1 MSKGPSF
8 IQRFVRQH
16 VNVSQTQLTSAR
28 NRLYTPLPLICKGS
42 SRKSLVLVKTEFL
55 RQFINTLTAD
65 YKYSRWNREN
75 LWQQVLMQISRKP
88 KIFSGLF
95 LAFLRSTLKLAYFQR
110 KDQSQILSVTEIINC
125 ETDSYLNVQKAII
138 HATFRQTTC

>member
-1 MSKGPSF
+1 
-8 IQRFVRQH
+8 
-16 VNVSQTQLTSAR
+16 
-28 NRLYTPLPLICKGS
+28 
-42 SRKSLVLVKTEFL
+42 
-55 RQFINTLTAD
+55 
-65 YKYSRWNREN
+65 
-75 LWQQVLMQISRKP
+75 MQISRKL

-125 ETDSYLNVQKAII
+125 ETDNYLNVQKAII